1 MNPEANAVWAKLGKP
16 GGTFNRWLNALC
28 YNEAKAL
35 GQDAEMPPTAQVEI
49 AEVTL
54 ERHAQRDTGNKR
66 IQCKSASLP
75 YPFIAVLSHPL
86 RYCFIVAMNDP
97 RPECSCCGC
106 GDTCVSGESAVRR
119 VSMVQRLSTA
129 NRRRAHAGEAERLMP
144 GI

>member
-1 MNPEANAVWAKLGKP
+1 MKTRFTPEERVQRKKAQDAARKAATSCVGVNPEANAVWAKLGKP

-75 YPFIAVLSHPL
+75 YPFIAVLSYAL
-86 RYCFIVAMNDP
+86 RYCFIAAKNDP
-97 RPECSCCGC
+97 RTEI
-106 GDTCVSGESAVRR
+106 
-119 VSMVQRLSTA
+119 L
-129 NRRRAHAGEAERLMP
+129 
-144 GI
+144 